1 MTRCV
6 FFSLLGSVPTGTTVI
21 FGVTPIL
28 DLNRSLIKSRIGVTP
43 KITIYTSLGL
53 NCNQHDILIGRLIM
67 GYIYGVLTWNSIHEC
82 KQLLNL
88 TWEHIYA
95 VYLEHI
101 VTASLYRVKSG
112 IMTSALARLG
122 DNA

>member
-1 MTRCV
+1 
-6 FFSLLGSVPTGTTVI
+6 
-21 FGVTPIL
+21 
-28 DLNRSLIKSRIGVTP
+28 
-43 KITIYTSLGL
+43 
-53 NCNQHDILIGRLIM
+53 M

-101 VTASLYRVKSG
+101 VT
-112 IMTSALARLG
+112 SALDDIKSRMFSSAWTLTRN
-122 DNA
+122 DP